1 MMHAYILLLLGDQ
14 AQISLA
20 TAFFGFLPRGPGRD
34 AFEP

>member
-1 MMHAYILLLLGDQ
+1 MMHAHNLLLLRDQ

-20 TAFFGFLPRGPGRD
+20 TTFFGFLPRGPGRD